1 MNKLLI
7 LRSLLVTL
15 ALFAIG
21 NAYAAD
27 DAQTKVLGNWLTEP
41 KDGIIQI
48 SQAADG
54 KLQGRIM
61 GGNEPGK
68 LDKENPDPAKRNL
81 VLRGQVNMSG
91 LKYDGDGKWSGG
103 SIYKPA
109 DGKTY
114 KCKIELR
121 SDGTL
126 KVRGFI
132 GVSLLGQ
139 TQVWTRYTGTS
150 MDLPK
155 TP

>member
-1 MNKLLI
+1 MSKTNRVVQLLYWAC
-7 LRSLLVTL
+7 L
-15 ALFAIG
+15 ALALG
-21 NAYAAD
+21 NPAQAAD
-27 DAQTKVLGNWLTEP
+27 DAQTRVMGNWLTEP
-41 KDGIIQI
+41 RDGIIQI

-54 KLQGRIM
+54 TLQGRIV

-68 LDKENPDPAKRNL
+68 LDSHNPDPAKRGIA
-81 VLRGQVNMSG
+81 LRGQVIMSG
-91 LKYDGDGKWSGG
+91 LKYDGEGRWSGG

-121 SDGTL
+121 ADGTL

-139 TQVWTRYTGTS
+139 NQIWTPYTGTS

-155 TP
+155 